1 MMKALYLIALTA
13 SLGLSAVA
21 HADCAYPKA
30 PEKIPDGSSAS
41 EAEMLDAMKAFKAYD
56 TDVNAYI
63 ACLDADTKA
72 KSADGSPAGAII
84 QMKSMQAKKQK
95 AAVDELTDKAA
106 KFNAQ
111 VRAFKSKKG

>member
-1 MMKALYLIALTA
+1 MKALYVIALTF
-13 SLGLSAVA
+13 SLGLATAA

-41 EAEMLDAMKAFKAYD
+41 EPEMIEAMKAFKAYD
-56 TDVNAYI
+56 ADVNAYI
-63 ACLDADTKA
+63 TCLDADTKA
-72 KSADGSPAGAII
+72 KSAEGAPVGTIM

-95 AAVDELTDKAA
+95 AAVDELQEKAS